1 MRGQPQVRYVRRS
14 MRSFRRLRPV
24 TGKRTMTSPFPA
36 AALAIIPHHIM
47 EKAPGHLLF
56 AAQTGLL
63 FVALI
68 ALVRYRT
75 LFGSVQFLH
84 FGSAPVVHDLMPAL

>member
-1 MRGQPQVRYVRRS
+1 
-14 MRSFRRLRPV
+14 
-24 TGKRTMTSPFPA
+24 MTPPLSA
-36 AALAIIPHHIM
+36 AALTMILHHIM

-75 LFGSVQFLH
+75 LFGSV
-84 FGSAPVVHDLMPAL
+84 